1 MFANLI
7 ANSIDS
13 TTAKNVHP
21 AFVEILKNL
30 SPEEA
35 RILRCFIYENSHPLV
50 DIRVN
55 LPSQGFGEIYRNES
69 VLGIKAG
76 CLHLDLTPSY
86 LDNLCRLGVLSIP
99 VGQHLIGNDA
109 YTEVLQLPHL
119 ASVINQSES
128 AHQLNIKVMKKLIQ
142 VTKLGQRFIDTCVKD
157 KNSTK

>member
-1 MFANLI
+1 MCHY
-7 ANSIDS
+7 S
-13 TTAKNVHP
+13 
-21 AFVEILKNL
+21 
-30 SPEEA
+30 
-35 RILRCFIYENSHPLV
+35 
-50 DIRVN
+50 
-55 LPSQGFGEIYRNES
+55 FGEIYRNES